1 MLLDDCKLYHNL
13 KRWINQQAKQKNLD
27 DKELLTNMKFEC
39 INTLSLSWPET
50 LENILEKQ
58 NVGNYMHGPLSD
70 EKLLIVGSL
79 LEDSTAVPVMLVLE
93 HFEIDKKHERNIK
106 KQIIRYFL

>member
-1 MLLDDCKLYHNL
+1 
-13 KRWINQQAKQKNLD
+13 
-27 DKELLTNMKFEC
+27 MKFEC

-93 HFEIDKKHERNIK
+93 HFEIDKKHEHNIK